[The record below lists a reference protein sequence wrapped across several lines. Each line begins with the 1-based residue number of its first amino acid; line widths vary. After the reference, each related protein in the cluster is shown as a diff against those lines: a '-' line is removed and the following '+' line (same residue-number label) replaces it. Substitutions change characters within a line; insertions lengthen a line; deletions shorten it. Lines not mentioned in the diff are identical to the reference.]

1 MWNNL
6 FMISKGHLKKK
17 KKNYKLL
24 LFETMCM
31 YVNIRDSLR

>member
-17 KKNYKLL
+17 KKLQITTFWNNV
-24 LFETMCM
+24 
-31 YVNIRDSLR
+31 YVREHSW